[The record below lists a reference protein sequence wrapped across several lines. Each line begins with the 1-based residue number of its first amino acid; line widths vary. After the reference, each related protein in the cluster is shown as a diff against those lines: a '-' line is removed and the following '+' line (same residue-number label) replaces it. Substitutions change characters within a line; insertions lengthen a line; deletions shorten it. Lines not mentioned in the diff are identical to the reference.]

1 LKIGLNNMT
10 YSFYTVFGIV
20 PSIVW
25 LLFYLRKDSHPESNR
40 MILKIFFYGMIAALP
55 AILIEMGTLRVIS
68 EMTFLNSLGREIIT
82 FLNIFIAV
90 ALVEEFLKYLVVR
103 GKAMGNSELD
113 EPLDLMLYMII
124 SALGFAASENI
135 LVLFS
140 LGPAFLFGETVSVTI
155 FRFLGA
161 TFLHALCSGTLGYF
175 LALSFL
181 ETKKRGRFI
190 LLGLTLAFLLHG
202 LYNFSIIEIEG
213 GLSFLI
219 PIIILLSLAV
229 FLTYGFQR
237 LKKLKSIC
245 TI

>member
-1 LKIGLNNMT
+1 MT
-10 YSFYTVFGIV
+10 YPLYALFGII

-25 LLFYLRKDSHPESNR
+25 LLFYLRKDSHPESNK
-40 MILKIFFYGMIAALP
+40 MVLKIFFYGMIAALP
-55 AILIEMGTLRVIS
+55 AILVEMGTLRVIN
-68 EMTFLNSLGREIIT
+68 ETTFFDSFGRGAIV

-103 GKAMGNSELD
+103 GKVMGNLELD
-113 EPLDLMLYMII
+113 EPIDIMLYMII
-124 SALGFAASENI
+124 AALGFAASENI

-140 LGPAFLFGETVSVTI
+140 LGPQFLFGETLSISV

-161 TFLHALCSGTLGYF
+161 TFLHALCSGALGYF

-190 LLGLTLAFLLHG
+190 LLGLATATILHG

-213 GLSFLI
+213 NLSFLI
-219 PIIILLSLAV
+219 PIIVLLGLAV
-229 FLTYGFQR
+229 FITFAFQR

-245 TI
+245 KI

>member
-1 LKIGLNNMT
+1 MT
-10 YSFYTVFGIV
+10 YSLYALFGII

-55 AILIEMGTLRVIS
+55 AILIEMGALRVIS
-68 EMTFLNSLGREIIT
+68 EMAFLNSLGREIII

-213 GLSFLI
+213 SLSFLI
-219 PIIILLSLAV
+219 PIIILLGLAV

-237 LKKLKSIC
+237 LKKLKSVC

>member
-1 LKIGLNNMT
+1 MT
-10 YSFYTVFGIV
+10 YSLYALFGII

-140 LGPAFLFGETVSVTI
+140 LGPAFLFGETVSVTT

-161 TFLHALCSGTLGYF
+161 TFLHALCSGTMGYF